1 MGWDVMCYIM
11 GAISIIG
18 PIALIF
24 WYVQGA
30 KAQLKKLHGEEE

>member
-1 MGWDVMCYIM
+1 MGWNVMCYVM
-11 GAISIIG
+11 GAISIAG

-30 KAQLKKLHGEEE
+30 KAQLANLHKNDE